1 MAVLLIGSTGNGKSC
16 FGNYLLDPRE
26 EHIYSGPTF
35 ATAKANLPQTE
46 TVQIA
51 TRRVST
57 QRGHHLT
64 LTVIDTPGL
73 NESDKEDLRH
83 MIDVIEKLQ
92 QANGVIACILVV
104 KFNSKIDAQYRATV
118 QYYSKLLPTLFQ
130 RNVIVVMTEYL
141 TDPRTESQRRRQ
153 HIDVE
158 QIKRNAISEIM
169 KSGGLLYEPLLFLI
183 DCLPESDEEQQLSLV
198 MRDAIIDY
206 LTCVDVFSVATLHV
220 AKTHFI
226 RSRDD
231 HEISKLRGEITGY
244 NKRLQEANEKIK
256 EALDM
261 TEAIGQKIT
270 IQSNIISALESTME
284 EKDSSDTVAVKSWS
298 VNKDWKFMQKLSE
311 DFDIKSPWNIQS
323 VKRWTNGKC
332 EWKDYVET
340 TNGASGTVKG
350 QFMRGLYASVTIN
363 ATKRDRYKED
373 IDGLKRERDSAI
385 AELDQ
390 LLRERD
396 EIEKKYEGSAEDIK
410 RLSEFIHERRSEMK
424 ELSREYITL
433 DEAKARL
440 IQMSVKE

>member
-1 MAVLLIGSTGNGKSC
+1 
-16 FGNYLLDPRE
+16 
-26 EHIYSGPTF
+26 
-35 ATAKANLPQTE
+35 
-46 TVQIA
+46 
-51 TRRVST
+51 
-57 QRGHHLT
+57 
-64 LTVIDTPGL
+64 
-73 NESDKEDLRH
+73 
-83 MIDVIEKLQ
+83 
-92 QANGVIACILVV
+92 
-104 KFNSKIDAQYRATV
+104 
-118 QYYSKLLPTLFQ
+118 
-130 RNVIVVMTEYL
+130 
-141 TDPRTESQRRRQ
+141 
-153 HIDVE
+153 
-158 QIKRNAISEIM
+158 
-169 KSGGLLYEPLLFLI
+169 
-183 DCLPESDEEQQLSLV
+183 
-198 MRDAIIDY
+198 
-206 LTCVDVFSVATLHV
+206 
-220 AKTHFI
+220 
-226 RSRDD
+226 
-231 HEISKLRGEITGY
+231 
-244 NKRLQEANEKIK
+244 
-256 EALDM
+256 M